1 MCTKFQG
8 LVFGRVSPASV
19 GPELN
24 GPNQQTRC
32 SVQHQGSECPFPISA
47 QTLLAINRVYL
58 LEAAL
63 DTGQV
68 GGSAHGTRDPHSPF
82 SPEVSFVPPAC
93 SQLLLPRRDPDTDLG
108 TMGWALALPH
118 SVIQVWPLTRSCHH
132 PGLQGASALPELR
145 PQVMLCKV

>member
-1 MCTKFQG
+1 MEGCLDELPRMGEGPPGREPQHVHKISG

-32 SVQHQGSECPFPISA
+32 SVQHQGSECPPLPISA

-63 DTGQV
+63 DTGQA
-68 GGSAHGTRDPHSPF
+68 GGSAHGTRDP
-82 SPEVSFVPPAC
+82 
-93 SQLLLPRRDPDTDLG
+93 R
-108 TMGWALALPH
+108 
-118 SVIQVWPLTRSCHH
+118 WPL
-132 PGLQGASALPELR
+132 
-145 PQVMLCKV
+145 